1 MYTAKSTN
9 KNGNQKKKQNN
20 NKTRSKQIHL
30 LHKPPSKLK
39 ITTDGTTTALDNF
52 KIQY

>member
-9 KNGNQKKKQNN
+9 KNGNPKKKQQQ
-20 NKTRSKQIHL
+20 TRSKQIHL

-39 ITTDGTTTALDNF
+39 ITTDGTTTAFDNF